1 MKAKSAGFSFLQ
13 CIVLYNSAEIK
24 RTIGINISVVGPE
37 CEQLSIVVEAE
48 RGRAVHQEAAVF
60 EPVHHGNREPTDI
73 AVHGDLC
80 SHGSSDVVRALDD
93 LQPPRD
99 PCKVKCQHYKILP
112 TSKKNL

>member
-1 MKAKSAGFSFLQ
+1 M
-13 CIVLYNSAEIK
+13 LYNSAEIK

-48 RGRAVHQEAAVF
+48 RGRAVRQEAAVF
-60 EPVHHGNREPTDI
+60 EPVHHGNREATDI

-80 SHGSSDVVRALDD
+80 SHGSSDVVRTLDD

-99 PCKVKCQHYKILP
+99 PCKVEILP
-112 TSKKNL
+112 TRAKVKLYALLDKSGQS